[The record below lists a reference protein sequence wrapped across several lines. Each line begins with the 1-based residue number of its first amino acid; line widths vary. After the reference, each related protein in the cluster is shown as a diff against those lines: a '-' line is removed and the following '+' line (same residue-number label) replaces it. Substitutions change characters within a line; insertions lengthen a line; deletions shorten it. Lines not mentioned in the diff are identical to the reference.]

1 MVRDLRTPNWYIEVK
16 LDPAQEKEKFGV
28 SQLGLIPRRRVLN
41 VTKAGSSKVAGYEK
55 DLKINA
61 TSTWSP
67 CRIAECPIVNIRR
80 QGDRQQWCFSFKAG
94 DTQFFLP
101 QIELA
106 RAFFWFIALYRETLL
121 LS

>member
-1 MVRDLRTPNWYIEVK
+1 I
-16 LDPAQEKEKFGV
+16 
-28 SQLGLIPRRRVLN
+28 SQLGLMPRRRVLN
-41 VTKAGSSKVAGYEK
+41 VTKAGASKVAGYEK
-55 DLKINA
+55 DLKINT

-67 CRIAECPIVNIRR
+67 CRIADCPIVNIRS

-106 RAFFWFIALYRETLL
+106 RALFFPCAYLRRLGMEWDGVGLGFRGSEGGEPE
-121 LS
+121 